1 MLKVTKTR
9 QTTAEFFVTEEK
21 QEKLVKTT
29 VINTDNEAVSTIY
42 ETLHEPEL
50 YAKHRKDM
58 RKHEAELREL
68 RYKIEDEILAEI
80 EEAGKTKNL
89 E

>member
-9 QTTAEFFVTEEK
+9 QTTAEFYVTEDE
-21 QEKLVKTT
+21 QEHLVKTT
-29 VINTDNEAVSTIY
+29 VINTDNNAVSNVI
-42 ETLHEPEL
+42 ETLHDPEL

-58 RKHEAELREL
+58 RKDEQNLRNL
-68 RYKIEDEILAEI
+68 HYQIEDEILSEL
-80 EEAGKTKNL
+80 EAAANEK